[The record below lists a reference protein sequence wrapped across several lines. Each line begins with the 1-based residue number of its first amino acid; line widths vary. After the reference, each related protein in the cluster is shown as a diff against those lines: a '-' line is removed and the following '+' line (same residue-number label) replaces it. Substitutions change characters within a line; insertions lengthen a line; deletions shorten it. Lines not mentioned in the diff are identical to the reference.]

1 MPTSRRYEVKY
12 AESEAAQ
19 ILERAA
25 ELQRLSND
33 PSRMT
38 IDELED
44 AAASAGIAPV
54 HVRRA
59 AGELTLRRAR
69 RDRDSPTI
77 GGPRTILIEVTL
89 EGEIPV
95 RAYEYVIEA
104 IRRHTGELGVA
115 SLIGRSLTWM
125 AHPSHSQAGASRS
138 RTIALTIV
146 PRAGRTRIRIEE
158 KLDLLLGAAAIDAP
172 RPLSG
177 RDRRAIVFSGAGLA
191 LDVDFDFERGDAHRV
206 ELLLPAPWSRSV
218 RAIGEAVEDA
228 AEAVGAKGARRLALA
243 FRHISAA
250 DRDALVA
257 YSYDVQRFELRARIS
272 GARPRS

>member
-1 MPTSRRYEVKY
+1 MSSAHRRHEIKY

-25 ELQRLSND
+25 ELQRLAND

-38 IDELED
+38 IAELED
-44 AAASAGIAPV
+44 AAASAGIAPI

-69 RDRDSPTI
+69 RDRDSPGL

-125 AHPSHSQAGASRS
+125 AHPSHSRAGPGRARM
-138 RTIALTIV
+138 IAVTIV
-146 PRAGRTRIRIEE
+146 PQAGRTRIRIEE
-158 KLDLLLGAAAIDAP
+158 KLDLLIRGVFGRLVGGLGGGGTVLPIVPLVMLGSPALIPLGAGAWLAGAWVLGRKLYRTRVAA
-172 RPLSG
+172 REQELH
-177 RDRRAIVFSGAGLA
+177 GALQSI
-191 LDVDFDFERGDAHRV
+191 LDIA
-206 ELLLPAPWSRSV
+206 
-218 RAIGEAVEDA
+218 EDYM
-228 AEAVGAKGARRLALA
+228 ARR
-243 FRHISAA
+243 
-250 DRDALVA
+250 
-257 YSYDVQRFELRARIS
+257 
-272 GARPRS
+272 